1 MSTDDRTCYFP
12 EGNTASGTYPC
23 TSDDITHCCGS
34 GGICLTN
41 GFCLDVSQPFVLSRG
56 GCTSKTWGDGCP
68 TQCQDVTKSEGAS
81 IINLSLINGT
91 SLYCCG
97 TPIYNGT
104 EIVCPYGDSFRLDDA
119 DIIIGRAALVNVTE
133 SSSDS
138 TNSTTTV
145 TANTTTSSTSPSS
158 SVSASSSSHDVAI
171 GAGVGVPL
179 GIIAIGTL
187 VWALWERRRANK
199 ISQSLGAMAA
209 GTAGY
214 ASVSS
219 PSATMTKSSAPTEL
233 DSHRA
238 IPELMTRD

>member
-1 MSTDDRTCYFP
+1 MSTDDRTCYYP
-12 EGNTASGTYPC
+12 EGNIASGTYPC

-41 GFCLDVSQPFVLSRG
+41 GFCLDVSQPYVLSRG

-97 TPIYNGT
+97 TPIYNGS

-119 DIIIGRAALVNVTE
+119 DIILERAALVNVTDIT
-133 SSSDS
+133 SDS

-145 TANTTTSSTSPSS
+145 TANSTTSSPSS
-158 SVSASSSSHDVAI
+158 SAVASSSSHDVAI

-199 ISQSLGAMAA
+199 LSRSLGSMAA
-209 GTAGY
+209 GQG
-214 ASVSS
+214 VIQVG
-219 PSATMTKSSAPTEL
+219 L
-233 DSHRA
+233 LR
-238 IPELMTRD
+238 L